1 LCFNGAGVVDEIHH
15 PGGGGN
21 EVSTSVG
28 ALTEGVIQTMR
39 MNKLKTMSAFLLLL
53 SSVGGL
59 ASLTRAAE
67 PQIELSEPVTVALA
81 PPEVK
86 AWGPYQFPGLERL
99 SDGTIQ
105 LSYHVEADS
114 AKAYGLP
121 PARAV
126 SADDGRTW
134 KLLPR
139 EKAGNR
145 AAVAWQ
151 SPPLRLPNGD
161 LIWARQ
167 ERPLKTTDL
176 KLPAQPIGHFVNYGH
191 RMDWYRVEDLS
202 PECADGWIL
211 SRQPAKA
218 TQSTDERVKVRLP
231 GELRHVTEG
240 VMPRSWLQTL
250 FLAPDGT
257 VWAVQYDNRLVNGTL
272 KKHFWPMILR
282 STDAGRTF
290 DLWSEI
296 PYAPDAKADPKAA
309 DRIGFTEPT
318 VCFMADDSVLCLM
331 RTTDG
336 RGPGPS
342 YLSRSTDNGKSWS
355 PPAVFD
361 DLGVWPQML
370 RLKNGVTLASY
381 GRPGLYVRAT
391 ADPAG
396 LSWAKRV
403 TVVPPGTIST
413 ETCSYSALLPLGDNR
428 ALLAYSDFNLR
439 DAEGKLCKGMR
450 VREIRVMGS
459 NAK

>member
-1 LCFNGAGVVDEIHH
+1 MMIMKQLPVPLLLCC
-15 PGGGGN
+15 
-21 EVSTSVG
+21 
-28 ALTEGVIQTMR
+28 L
-39 MNKLKTMSAFLLLL
+39 LSAFAHAEDADKA
-53 SSVGGL
+53 VAG
-59 ASLTRAAE
+59 RE
-67 PQIELSEPVTVALA
+67 PQLELSEPVTVALA

-139 EKAGNR
+139 EKADNR

-191 RMDWYRVEDLS
+191 RMDWYRVEDLL

-240 VMPRSWLQTL
+240 VMPRPWLQTL
-250 FLAPDGT
+250 FLAPDGA

-296 PYAPDAKADPKAA
+296 PYAPNAKADPKAA
-309 DRIGFTEPT
+309 DRLLHGRRFRVVPDAYDGRQRTRTIIPVAFDRQREELEPT
-318 VCFMADDSVLCLM
+318 RRLRRSRCLATDASTEEWRNAGFLRPTGSVCP
-331 RTTDG
+331 RHG
-336 RGPGPS
+336 RSCGAELGQTRYGCAPW
-342 YLSRSTDNGKSWS
+342 RDQHR
-355 PPAVFD
+355 
-361 DLGVWPQML
+361 DLFLL
-370 RLKNGVTLASY
+370 RTLAP
-381 GRPGLYVRAT
+381 GRRPS
-391 ADPAG
+391 PAG
-396 LSWAKRV
+396 LFRFQSTKR
-403 TVVPPGTIST
+403 
-413 ETCSYSALLPLGDNR
+413 R
-428 ALLAYSDFNLR
+428 
-439 DAEGKLCKGMR
+439 GKTL
-450 VREIRVMGS
+450 
-459 NAK
+459 